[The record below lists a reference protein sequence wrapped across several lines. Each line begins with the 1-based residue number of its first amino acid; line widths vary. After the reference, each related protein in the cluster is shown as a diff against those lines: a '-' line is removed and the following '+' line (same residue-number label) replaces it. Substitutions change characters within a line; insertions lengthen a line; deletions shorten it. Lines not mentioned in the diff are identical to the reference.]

1 MLYWLFYPLHEHVP
15 LFNVFRYITFRVAA
29 AIVTALLLSWLLGP
43 WFIRTLRR
51 LSVGQNIRE
60 LGPQAHQVKAG
71 TPTMGGLLILFATLV
86 PTLLWADLRN
96 LYVWIVVLVTAAFG
110 AIGFLD
116 DYLKVRRGRNLGLTA
131 RAKFLWQVVAG
142 AGMGIALLL
151 APAGY
156 GLRSTVL
163 LPVGRDALGNSL
175 FRPQDFATVF
185 FPFFKQLVLHL
196 GPFYVVFVVLVLV
209 GVSNAVNLTDGL
221 DGLAIGATTV
231 AAATYAVFTYIA
243 GNRLIAGYLQVS
255 YVPGVGEAAVFC
267 GALVGAGL
275 GFLWYNS
282 HPAEVFM
289 GDVGSLSL
297 GAGIGSVAVV
307 AKQEIL
313 LVLVGGLF
321 VLEALSVILQV
332 ASFKLTKK
340 RVFRMAPLHHHFEL
354 SGWAEPKVIV
364 RFWILSIL
372 FALLSLSTLKL
383 R

>member
-1 MLYWLFYPLHEHVP
+1 MLFHLLYPLRDIIP
-15 LFNVFRYITFRVAA
+15 AFNVFRYITFRAA
-29 AIVTALLLSWLLGP
+29 GAIVTALLLSWLLGP

-60 LGPQAHQVKAG
+60 LGPQTHQVKSG
-71 TPTMGGLLILFATLV
+71 TPTMGGLLILFSILV
-86 PTLLWADLRN
+86 PTLLWGDLRSV
-96 LYVWIVVLVTAAFG
+96 YVWIVVAVTAAYG

-116 DYLKVRRGRNLGLTA
+116 DFLKIRRGRNLGLTA
-131 RAKFLWQVVAG
+131 RDKAGLQVVAG
-142 AGMGIALLL
+142 VGMAVALLFL
-151 APAGY
+151 PPGY
-156 GLRSTVL
+156 GFNPTLT
-163 LPVGRDALGNSL
+163 
-175 FRPQDFATVF
+175 
-185 FPFFKQLVLHL
+185 FPFFKQLVLNL
-196 GPFYVVFVVLVLV
+196 GYFYIPFVVLVLV
-209 GVSNAVNLTDGL
+209 GVSNGVNVTDGL
-221 DGLAIGATTV
+221 DGLAIGATTI
-231 AAATYAVFTYIA
+231 AAATYAVFTYVA
-243 GNRLIAGYLQVS
+243 GNRVISGYLQLS
-255 YVPGVGEAAVFC
+255 YVPGVGEVAVFC
-267 GALVGAGL
+267 GAMVGAGL
-275 GFLWYNS
+275 GFLWYNA

-297 GAGIGSVAVV
+297 GAAIGSVAVI

-321 VLEALSVILQV
+321 VLEAMSVMIQV
-332 ASFKLTKK
+332 ASFKLTGR